1 MQFRRVALPPPN
13 VIGLW
18 AGTQTGELNR
28 AASTCQL
35 AYRSTAHEFELM
47 RNFVKTASATA
58 LGFFSLAAVA
68 VATQGV
74 PAWAADMPDAVQ
86 SPLLPDSVRDAAA
99 QETTSSQYSLIP
111 WPSAADRSVGA
122 ELDHG
127 ASLADLV
134 SRHAAIQTQDREHEC
149 LAGATYFESKGEP
162 LDGQLAVAQTILN
175 RAHSG
180 RFAST
185 VCGVVM
191 QPGQFSFVRG
201 GGFPPIARSSAQWKQ
216 AVAISSIARDGLKK
230 SSVGNALFFHARYV
244 SPGWKLTRLASVGNH
259 VFYR

>member
-1 MQFRRVALPPPN
+1 MP
-13 VIGLW
+13 
-18 AGTQTGELNR
+18 
-28 AASTCQL
+28 
-35 AYRSTAHEFELM
+35 H
-47 RNFVKTASATA
+47 FVKTASATA
-58 LGFFSLAAVA
+58 FGLFSLAAIA
-68 VATQGV
+68 ATTPGV

-86 SPLLPDSVRDAAA
+86 ASLLPDSVKDAAA

-111 WPSAADRSVGA
+111 WPEANERQNFDTQDTGRSLS
-122 ELDHG
+122 ELV
-127 ASLADLV
+127 A
-134 SRHAAIQTQDREHEC
+134 RHASTQTLDREHEC
-149 LAGATYFESKGEP
+149 LATATYFESKGEP

-185 VCGVVM
+185 VCGVVL

-201 GGFPPIARSSAQWKQ
+201 GGFPSIARSSIQWKQ
-216 AVAISSIARDGLKK
+216 AVAISSIAREGLKK

-244 SPGWKLTRLASVGNH
+244 SPGWHLTRLASVGNH